1 MNNDDT
7 LAQTESAPGSFY
19 GWRMVLLGFIA
30 VNLALGLTFGSFGVL
45 IKPVAAELDAS
56 RALASLAIGVI
67 ILLLGLAAP
76 LIGVAL
82 GRYSIRNVM
91 TLGGLMM
98 AVGFALAAAAPSF
111 PWFLAGYSLVAGTG
125 CALLGIMPASTLITN
140 WFFARRGL
148 ALGLISAPLLVAA
161 APPAVAWLVELFGWR
176 RALGAQAAV
185 LLLALPLLRG
195 IVDRPEAIGQIA
207 LGAAP
212 GDASAS
218 ADAHSRAPSAVLLR
232 DLRFWILV
240 FCAGLITCGGI
251 IIVSHIVP
259 FATDRGI
266 AATSA
271 SLLLTINGICGM
283 LGALLFGWVA
293 DRVGPHA
300 TLTLIGLIQTALW
313 STLLAFPA
321 FGVIAL
327 LLVGIGLC
335 GGAVHP
341 VFSALLGNTYGRDA
355 FAAALGLAS
364 LLMLP
369 FTFVAAPIAGAIFD
383 ATGSYSIAFGVQIGC
398 FALATAVLLASQI
411 RSR

>member
-1 MNNDDT
+1 MNDDET
-7 LAQTESAPGSFY
+7 PARRESPPGSFY
-19 GWRMVLLGFIA
+19 GWRMVLRGFIA

-56 RALASLAIGVI
+56 RALASLGIGLIV
-67 ILLLGLAAP
+67 LLLGLAAP

-82 GRYSIRNVM
+82 SRYSIRNVM

-98 AVGFALAAAAPSF
+98 AAGFALAAAAPGF
-111 PWFLAGYSLVAGTG
+111 AWFLTGYSIVAGTG

-140 WFFARRGL
+140 WFVARRGL

-176 RALGAQAAV
+176 HALGVQAGA

-195 IVDRPEAIGQIA
+195 IVDRPEAVGQLA
-207 LGAAP
+207 LGAYP
-212 GDASAS
+212 SEASAS
-218 ADAHSRAPSAVLLR
+218 ADPTATTPSALLLR

-240 FCAGLITCGGI
+240 CCAGLITCGGI

-283 LGALLFGWVA
+283 LGALFFGWVA
-293 DRVGPHA
+293 DRMGPHA
-300 TLTLIGLIQTALW
+300 TLTLIGLFQTLLW

-321 FGVIAL
+321 FGVLAV

-341 VFSALLGNTYGRDA
+341 VFSALLGNNYGRDA

-398 FALATAVLLASQI
+398 FALATAVLLASRI
-411 RSR
+411 RAG